1 MTSAA
6 MPKPTTPRPPV
17 RPARALPA
25 LREHL
30 DALIARAEVA
40 SRSDLPP
47 LRREIADLCEE
58 IARANPVSSYALRVL
73 TESR

>member
-1 MTSAA
+1 MS
-6 MPKPTTPRPPV
+6 RPPI
-17 RPARALPA
+17 PSARALPA
-25 LREHL
+25 LRERVS
-30 DALIARAEVA
+30 DLIARAEIA
-40 SRSDLPP
+40 HARDLPP